1 MSETVTIS
9 IPLLRSLLR
18 PRPEDGHKGT
28 FGHALLVAGSYGM
41 AGASLLAGRGCLRSG
56 AGKLTIHIPPLN
68 NDIIQMSLPEAVL
81 HHDEDT
87 SVWTSSP
94 FTPLSPDAYSAMGI
108 GPGIGTAPATAR
120 ALHLALQTLA
130 QRPRPLVLDAD
141 ALNLLS
147 QNPGWFLL
155 LPRDT
160 IITPHPLELHRL
172 QDAGI
177 RTDDVILVAKG
188 HPTTIYI
195 PGARPM
201 RYLCPWGNDGMATA
215 GSGDVLTGI
224 ILGFLAQGYPPP
236 QAALLGVGLHALAGD
251 MAAQRWGC
259 HSLMASDLT
268 DSLGE
273 AFRQITSSSR

>member
-81 HHDEDT
+81 HHDEDM

-160 IITPHPLELHRL
+160 IITPHPLELRRL

-251 MAAQRWGC
+251 MAAQRWGR